1 MRFSASKINTWMACP
16 LQAKFKYVDHLP
28 QRQSGK
34 ASFGVVIHDA
44 LDYYNNSHDADGA
57 VRRFS
62 DHWKNPEKLGVE
74 PDYWPRYTT
83 YGGLMTRGQEIIREY
98 ADKLKWDKRTVIA
111 TEHKFL
117 VPFGDHEIVGFVDL
131 VELRTGTRG
140 RPLLRIVD
148 YKTNAKA
155 PFTTALRVNIQF
167 TAYIYASLQPEFWL
181 GNPPEAPPIPDGDKW
196 WAQLQ
201 DVDREGIWHHLMT
214 NKELSCGTRDDKDFM
229 RLYRACE
236 EIGKAE
242 AAGIYVP
249 NISGDTCT
257 YCDFVEPCGVPVPP
271 RN

>member
-1 MRFSASKINTWMACP
+1 MRFSASKINTWMSCP
-16 LQAKFKYVDHLP
+16 LQARFKYVDKLP
-28 QRQSGK
+28 TKQSGK
-34 ASFGVVIHDA
+34 ASFGTIIHDA
-44 LDYYNNSHDADGA
+44 LDYYNNTRDVDGA
-57 VRRFS
+57 VRRFTEN
-62 DHWKNPEKLGVE
+62 WENPGNLGVE
-74 PDYWPRYTT
+74 PEYWPRYTT
-83 YGGLMTRGQEIIREY
+83 YGGLRTRGQEIIREY
-98 ADKLKWDKRTVIA
+98 ADKLKWENREVIA

-131 VELRTGTRG
+131 VELRTNSKGKQV
-140 RPLLRIVD
+140 LRIVD

-181 GNPPEAPPIPDGDKW
+181 GNPPEADAMEKGDHW
-196 WAQLQ
+196 FPLLEGME
-201 DVDREGIWHHLMT
+201 REGIWYHLMT

-236 EIGKAE
+236 EIAKAE
-242 AAGIYVP
+242 EQGIYVP

-257 YCDFVEPCGVPVPP
+257 YCDFTEPCGVPIPP